1 VGKSLKRLGISLYP
15 GRTTFE
21 KDRAYLE
28 TAAKYG
34 FSRVFTCFISLN
46 EQDGAKREQLKQTIA
61 YAKQLGM
68 EVYID
73 VNPRVFS
80 NLGVRADDLSLFHDW
95 GVAGIRL
102 DLGFSGQEEAMM
114 TYNPYG
120 IKIEINMSQGT
131 RSIDQILSYQPNKEQ
146 LTGCHNFYPHRY
158 TGLSYDHFARTSSAF
173 KALGIQTAAFVSSQ
187 SATLGPREIAE
198 GLCTLEMHR
207 ELPIEIQAKHFF
219 MTGWID
225 DVIIGN
231 AYASEEEL
239 KKLSQITPEIPA
251 FTVNMSEDAT
261 PLEKK
266 IVFEESHV
274 YRGDV
279 SEFMIRSTGSRV
291 KYKQASFPPH
301 NTQEIRRGDVLI
313 DNDHYGQYKGELQS
327 ALKPMKNDG
336 RTNVVGRIEEQELF
350 LLDYLKPWSPF
361 RFERS

>member
-1 VGKSLKRLGISLYP
+1 MKRLGISLYP

-21 KDRAYLE
+21 KDCAYLKM
-28 TAAKYG
+28 AAKYG
-34 FSRVFTCFISLN
+34 FSRVFTCLISLDKK
-46 EQDGAKREQLKQTIA
+46 DGKMMEQLKKTIA
-61 YAKQLGM
+61 LANQLGM
-68 EVYID
+68 EVYLD
-73 VNPRVFS
+73 VTPRVFS
-80 NLGVRADDLSLFHDW
+80 SFGVRAEDLSLFNDW
-95 GVAGIRL
+95 QVAGIRL

-131 RSIDQILSYQPNKEQ
+131 KYIDNILSYQPNKEQ
-146 LTGCHNFYPHRY
+146 LVGCHNFYPHRY
-158 TGLSYDHFARTSSAF
+158 TGLSYDHFAQTSSAF
-173 KALGIQTAAFVSSQ
+173 KALGIKTAAFVSSQ

-207 ELPIEIQAKHFF
+207 ELPIEVQAKHLF

-239 KKLSQITPEIPA
+239 RKLSQLNPEMPVFRVKLAEGI
-251 FTVNMSEDAT
+251 T

-266 IVFEESHV
+266 IVLNEPHV

-279 SEFMIRSTGSRV
+279 SDYMIRSTGSRV
-291 KYKQASFPPH
+291 KYKQESFPPH
-301 NTQEIRRGDVLI
+301 HTQEIRRGDVLI
-313 DNDHYGQYKGELQS
+313 DNDYYGQYKGELQI

-336 RTNVVGRIEEQELF
+336 KTNVVGRIKEEEVF

-361 RFERS
+361 RFEC